1 MSCNHEKN
9 YDIKI
14 PEATTR
20 HIIVTV
26 VSDDG
31 TPDDLTGYE
40 ASFCMKRCDT
50 EEIVKK
56 CTINKNEISTLIEP
70 EDTVGASSAKYEI
83 RIYNKAG
90 EVYRVIQGRIT
101 ISCSVHPFTAMP
113 ET

>member
-1 MSCNHEKN
+1 MNCSHEKN

-20 HIIVTV
+20 YIIVTV
-26 VSDDG
+26 INDDG
-31 TPDDLTGYE
+31 TPDDLTNYE
-40 ASFCMKRCDT
+40 ASFCMKRGDT
-50 EEIVKK
+50 KEIVKK
-56 CTINKNEISTLIEP
+56 CTVNKNEISTLIEP

-83 RIYNKAG
+83 RIYKNS

-101 ISCSVHPFTAMP
+101 ISCSVHPFTTMP